1 VTSVSVLGWQLGA
14 IASTTQV
21 QYLKNIQV
29 CNIMQSYSLR
39 EVRGL
44 QDEVLEKA
52 TVEPI
57 LLTEESKPGY
67 VIMSA
72 QNYQQ
77 LLDKLTALEDRAL
90 GQLAE
95 TALKNSQMVGVETF
109 TAELQRLASL
119 DSSDL

>member
-1 VTSVSVLGWQLGA
+1 
-14 IASTTQV
+14 
-21 QYLKNIQV
+21 
-29 CNIMQSYSLR
+29 MQSYSLR